1 MLASAAS
8 QEPAF
13 GERYASLPDHDVV
26 EDAYIDEFKRG
37 LQASSN
43 ALVSLAGLG
52 DARGVVVRE
61 NYGRRIE

>member
-13 GERYASLPDHDVV
+13 GERYASLSDHDVV
-26 EDAYIDEFKRG
+26 EDAYVYEFKRR
-37 LQASSN
+37 LQASRN

-61 NYGRRIE
+61 YHGRRIE